1 MVFVNLG
8 PFLIREVSSFKGC
21 PLRGVPL
28 YVCTYTYI
36 PYNWLFIQPRN
47 LCVLAKNVNLWIL
60 FMRGSAWGMVY
71 LYRRYKLYL
80 CDFSLI
86 RIIA

>member
-28 YVCTYTYI
+28 YVCTYIYHITGYL
-36 PYNWLFIQPRN
+36 YNPEICAFWQKMSICGFY
-47 LCVLAKNVNLWIL
+47 LCVALHGVWSIFTVDINYICAISV
-60 FMRGSAWGMVY
+60 
-71 LYRRYKLYL
+71 
-80 CDFSLI
+80 
-86 RIIA
+86 